1 MIFSLFTNVNE
12 YAILIIEG
20 GKMIIGMSFIA
31 SAFIFASM
39 IAIIYFAKK
48 HVDTIETKLYN
59 YILIISIIN
68 MIIEFTL
75 CTNILLDVPLFS
87 FYNLLIN
94 KLFLVTLF
102 TWFSLFTLY
111 IISVAGVI
119 KIHKKVPWKII
130 IYYLIIVT
138 LLVFLPIELV
148 DENGVAYSTGIA
160 TYLLYGI
167 CVFYVLIWLIIIFKN
182 KKKLRKKALPFIAFI
197 ICLIIML
204 VARALIPGLLLNS
217 FSSAFATVLM
227 YFTIE
232 NPDIKMIEQL
242 NIAKETAEKANAA
255 KTDFLSNMSHEI
267 RTPLNAIVGFSNILL
282 DDESIPEKAKDEVR
296 DIVMASDNLL
306 EIVNGI
312 LDISKIEANKLEI
325 VNNEYSPEKVIDE
338 LVALSK
344 GRLGDKPIEFKTNF
358 DPSIPPVLYGDAGR
372 IKQICVNI
380 LTNAIKYTKEGWIE
394 FKVSSIVKDNI
405 CRLIISVED
414 TGIGIKEKNI
424 DKLFNKFER
433 LDLEDNVTIEG
444 TGLGLAITKKLVDLM
459 HGKIVVQSVFGKGSK
474 FTVCLDQRIVEN
486 PTIKVDTEKI
496 INEEIIVNNKKVLLV
511 DDNKI
516 NLKVAERLLES
527 YGIKTES
534 VESGYDCIE
543 KIKNGN
549 KYNLIMLDDMMPR
562 MSGVETLKKLKEIK
576 GFDTKVIALTANAL
590 TGMREKYLS
599 DGFNDYL
606 AKPINKEELNKIINK
621 YLNND

>member
-1 MIFSLFTNVNE
+1 
-12 YAILIIEG
+12 
-20 GKMIIGMSFIA
+20 MIIGMSFIVCT
-31 SAFIFASM
+31 FIFALM

-59 YILIISIIN
+59 YILIISVIN

-102 TWFSLFTLY
+102 TWFTLFTIY
-111 IISVAGVI
+111 IICVSGLLKLKNKVLNRIILYYILMVI
-119 KIHKKVPWKII
+119 ILV
-130 IYYLIIVT
+130 
-138 LLVFLPIELV
+138 LLPLELV
-148 DENGVAYSTGIA
+148 NENGVAYSTGIA
-160 TYLLYGI
+160 TYFLYGI
-167 CVFYVLIWLIIIFKN
+167 CVAYALIWLIIIFKG
-182 KKKLRKKALPFIAFI
+182 KKKLGKKVIPFVAFI
-197 ICLIIML
+197 VCLTVML

-217 FSSAFATVLM
+217 FSSAFATILM

-242 NIAKETAEKANAA
+242 NIAREQAERANAA

-267 RTPLNAIVGFSNILL
+267 RTPLNAIVGFSNLLL
-282 DDESIPEKAKDEVR
+282 DDREIPDKAKDGVR

-325 VNNEYSPEKVIDE
+325 VNSEYSTKKILDE
-338 LVALSK
+338 LVSLCH
-344 GRLGDKPIEFKTNF
+344 GRLGEKPIEFKTNF
-358 DPSIPPVLYGDAGR
+358 DSTIPAVLYGDAGR

-394 FKVSSIVKDNI
+394 FKISSVIKDNI

-433 LDLEDNVTIEG
+433 LDLEENVTIEG

-474 FTVCLDQRIVEN
+474 FTVCIDQRIVKN
-486 PTIKVDTEKI
+486 PTIKVESEKHYD
-496 INEEIIVNNKKVLLV
+496 EIQVKNKRVLLV

-516 NLKVAERLLES
+516 NLKVAERLLAS
-527 YGIKTES
+527 YGIETES
-534 VESGYDCIE
+534 IESGFECID
-543 KIKNGN
+543 KIKTGN
-549 KYNLIMLDDMMPR
+549 KYDLIMLDDMMPK
-562 MSGVETLKKLKEIK
+562 MSGVETLKKLKLID
-576 GFDTKVIALTANAL
+576 GFNMKVVALTANAL
-590 TGMREKYLS
+590 TGMREKYLNE
-599 DGFNDYL
+599 GFDDYL
-606 AKPINKEELNKIINK
+606 AKPINKDELNKIINK
-621 YLNND
+621 YLNSD

>member
-1 MIFSLFTNVNE
+1 
-12 YAILIIEG
+12 
-20 GKMIIGMSFIA
+20 MIISMPFIVCT
-31 SAFIFASM
+31 FIFTLM
-39 IAIIYFAKK
+39 IAIIYFAKR
-48 HVDTIETKLYN
+48 HIDTIETKLYN
-59 YILIISIIN
+59 YILVISIIN
-68 MIIEFTL
+68 IIIEFTL

-102 TWFSLFTLY
+102 TWFTLFTIY
-111 IISVAGVI
+111 IICVSGTLEI
-119 KIHKKVPWKII
+119 KDKVLVRII
-130 IYYLIIVT
+130 LYYLVMVAFLV
-138 LLVFLPIELV
+138 LLPLDLV
-148 DENGVAYSTGIA
+148 DEDGVAYSTGIA
-160 TYLLYGI
+160 TYFLYGV
-167 CVFYVLIWLIIIFKN
+167 CVVYSLIWLYIIYRS
-182 KKKLRKKALPFIAFI
+182 KKKLGKKIIPFFSFI
-197 ICLIIML
+197 ICLAIML

-217 FSSAFATVLM
+217 FSSAFATILM

-242 NIAKETAEKANAA
+242 NIAREQAEKANAA

-267 RTPLNAIVGFSNILL
+267 RTPLNAIVGFSNLLL
-282 DDESIPEKAKDEVR
+282 DDKDVPEKAKDEVR

-325 VNNEYSPEKVIDE
+325 VNNEYSTKKVIDE

-358 DPSIPPVLYGDAGR
+358 APDLPPILYGDAGR

-394 FKVSSIVKDNI
+394 FKISSVVKDNI

-414 TGIGIKEKNI
+414 TGIGIKEGNI

-433 LDLEDNVTIEG
+433 LDLDENVTIEG

-459 HGKIVVQSVFGKGSK
+459 HGKIVVQSVFGRGSK
-474 FTVCLDQRIVEN
+474 FTVCLDQRIVKN
-486 PTIKVDTEKI
+486 PTIKVETEKHY
-496 INEEIIVNNKKVLLV
+496 EEVNVQNKKVLLV

-516 NLKVAERLLES
+516 NLKVAERLLKT
-527 YGIKTES
+527 YGID
-534 VESGYDCIE
+534 VECVDSGFACID
-543 KIKNGN
+543 KIKAHE
-549 KYNLIMLDDMMPR
+549 KYDLIMLDDMMPR
-562 MSGVETLKKLKEIK
+562 MSGVETLKKLKEIP
-576 GFDTKVIALTANAL
+576 GFDMKVIALTANAL
-590 TGMREKYLS
+590 TGMK
-599 DGFNDYL
+599 
-606 AKPINKEELNKIINK
+606 
-621 YLNND
+621 

>member
-1 MIFSLFTNVNE
+1 MNSGFIVLNTFSLII
-12 YAILIIEG
+12 ALILIIVFFSKERVHHTEDNIYG
-20 GKMIIGMSFIA
+20 NLLVLIFITNLIGLVLGLSLDIHYIYKDFIIICLNKVYLILLIVSLTL
-31 SAFIFASM
+31 FAYYTYCISRYYKNNSNKVNGLFVFFGVLNSLM
-39 IAIIYFAKK
+39 IAFLPLKVEVINNSSMTSGMAM
-48 HVDTIETKLYN
+48 N
-59 YILIISIIN
+59 Y
-68 MIIEFTL
+68 TL
-75 CTNILLDVPLFS
+75 FVFGIVYIFLM
-87 FYNLLIN
+87 
-94 KLFLVTLF
+94 FLVL
-102 TWFSLFTLY
+102 SDLKNL
-111 IISVAGVI
+111 
-119 KIHKKVPWKII
+119 
-130 IYYLIIVT
+130 
-138 LLVFLPIELV
+138 
-148 DENGVAYSTGIA
+148 
-160 TYLLYGI
+160 
-167 CVFYVLIWLIIIFKN
+167 KN
-182 KKKLRKKALPFIAFI
+182 KKFIPVILLIVEA
-197 ICLIIML
+197 IIMITIQALCPELNYL
-204 VARALIPGLLLNS
+204 VNPSWVITLM
-217 FSSAFATVLM
+217 VM

-242 NIAKETAEKANAA
+242 NIARDTAEKANAA

-267 RTPLNAIVGFSNILL
+267 RTPLNAIVGFSNLLL
-282 DDESIPEKAKDEVR
+282 DDESVPEKAKDEVR

-312 LDISKIEANKLEI
+312 LDISKIEAGKLEI
-325 VNNEYSPEKVIDE
+325 IDTEYSIKKVIDE

-344 GRLGDKPIEFKTNF
+344 GRLGDKPIEFKTNI
-358 DPSIPPVLYGDAGR
+358 DQSIPPVLYGDAGR

-380 LTNAIKYTKEGWIE
+380 LTNAIKYTKGGWIE
-394 FKVSSIVKDNI
+394 FKVSSVVKDNI

-474 FTVCLDQRIVEN
+474 FTVSIDQRIVEN
-486 PTIKVDTEKI
+486 PTIKVDAEKI
-496 INEEIIVNNKKVLLV
+496 TNKEIIVNNKKVLLV

-534 VESGYDCIE
+534 VESGFACLD
-543 KIKNGN
+543 KIKAGE
-549 KYNLIMLDDMMPR
+549 KYDLIMLDDMMPK

-590 TGMREKYLS
+590 TGMREKYLN

>member
-1 MIFSLFTNVNE
+1 
-12 YAILIIEG
+12 
-20 GKMIIGMSFIA
+20 MIIGMSFIVCT
-31 SAFIFASM
+31 FIFALM

-59 YILIISIIN
+59 YILIISMIN

-102 TWFSLFTLY
+102 TWFTLFTIY
-111 IISVAGVI
+111 IICVSGLLKLKNKVLNRIILYYILMVI
-119 KIHKKVPWKII
+119 ILV
-130 IYYLIIVT
+130 
-138 LLVFLPIELV
+138 LLPLELV
-148 DENGVAYSTGIA
+148 NENGVAYSTGIA
-160 TYLLYGI
+160 TYFLYGI
-167 CVFYVLIWLIIIFKN
+167 CVAYALIWLIIIFKG
-182 KKKLRKKALPFIAFI
+182 KKKLGKKVIPFVAFI
-197 ICLIIML
+197 VCLTVML

-217 FSSAFATVLM
+217 FSSAFATILM

-242 NIAKETAEKANAA
+242 NIAREQAERANAA

-267 RTPLNAIVGFSNILL
+267 RTPLNAIVGFSNLLL
-282 DDESIPEKAKDEVR
+282 DDREIPDKAKDGVR

-325 VNNEYSPEKVIDE
+325 VNSEYSTKKILDE
-338 LVALSK
+338 LVSLCH
-344 GRLGDKPIEFKTNF
+344 GRLGEKPIEFKTNF
-358 DPSIPPVLYGDAGR
+358 DATIPAVLYGDAGR

-394 FKVSSIVKDNI
+394 FKISSVIKDNI

-433 LDLEDNVTIEG
+433 LDLEENVTIEG

-474 FTVCLDQRIVEN
+474 FTVCIDQRIVKN
-486 PTIKVDTEKI
+486 PTIKVESEKHYD
-496 INEEIIVNNKKVLLV
+496 EIQVKNKRVLLV

-516 NLKVAERLLES
+516 NLKVAERLLAS
-527 YGIKTES
+527 YGIETES
-534 VESGYDCIE
+534 IESGFECID
-543 KIKNGN
+543 KIKTGN
-549 KYNLIMLDDMMPR
+549 KYDLIMLDDMMPK
-562 MSGVETLKKLKEIK
+562 MSGVETLKKLKLID
-576 GFDTKVIALTANAL
+576 GFNMKVVALTANAL
-590 TGMREKYLS
+590 TGMREKYLNE
-599 DGFNDYL
+599 GFDDYL
-606 AKPINKEELNKIINK
+606 AKPINKDELNKIINK
-621 YLNND
+621 YLNSD

>member
-1 MIFSLFTNVNE
+1 MP
-12 YAILIIEG
+12 
-20 GKMIIGMSFIA
+20 FIVCT
-31 SAFIFASM
+31 FIFTLM
-39 IAIIYFAKK
+39 IAIIYFAKR
-48 HVDTIETKLYN
+48 HIDIIETKLYN
-59 YILIISIIN
+59 YILVISIIN
-68 MIIEFTL
+68 IIIEFTL

-102 TWFSLFTLY
+102 TWFTLFTIY
-111 IISVAGVI
+111 IICVSGTLEI
-119 KIHKKVPWKII
+119 KDKVLVRII
-130 IYYLIIVT
+130 LYYLVMVAFLV
-138 LLVFLPIELV
+138 LLPLDLV
-148 DENGVAYSTGIA
+148 DEDGVAYSTGIA
-160 TYLLYGI
+160 TYFLYGV
-167 CVFYVLIWLIIIFKN
+167 CVVYSLIWLYIIYRS
-182 KKKLRKKALPFIAFI
+182 KKKLGKKIIPFFSFI
-197 ICLIIML
+197 ICLAIML

-217 FSSAFATVLM
+217 FSSAFATILM

-242 NIAKETAEKANAA
+242 NIAREQAEKANAA

-267 RTPLNAIVGFSNILL
+267 RTPLNAIVGFSNLLL
-282 DDESIPEKAKDEVR
+282 DDKDVPEKAKDEVR

-325 VNNEYSPEKVIDE
+325 VNNEYSTKKVIDE

-358 DPSIPPVLYGDAGR
+358 APDLPPVLYGDAGR

-394 FKVSSIVKDNI
+394 FKISSVVKDNI

-414 TGIGIKEKNI
+414 TGIGIKEGNI

-433 LDLEDNVTIEG
+433 LDLDENVTIEG

-459 HGKIVVQSVFGKGSK
+459 HGKIVVQSVFGRGSK
-474 FTVCLDQRIVEN
+474 FTVCLDQRIVKN
-486 PTIKVDTEKI
+486 PTIKVETEKHY
-496 INEEIIVNNKKVLLV
+496 EEVNAQNKKVLLV

-516 NLKVAERLLES
+516 NLKVAERLLET
-527 YGIKTES
+527 YGID
-534 VESGYDCIE
+534 VECLDNGFACID
-543 KIKNGN
+543 KIKAHE
-549 KYNLIMLDDMMPR
+549 KYDLIMLDDMMPR
-562 MSGVETLKKLKEIK
+562 MSGVETLKKLKEIP
-576 GFDTKVIALTANAL
+576 GFDMKVIALTANAL
-590 TGMREKYLS
+590 TGMKEKYLN
-599 DGFNDYL
+599 DGFDDYL
-606 AKPINKEELNKIINK
+606 AKPINKDELNKIVNR
-621 YLNND
+621 YLNSD